1 MTSNENPPLTPPITP
16 PFDPLA
22 DIFSTSRS
30 PSPTYSHHSTSR
42 SSSPHSHYRNRRAT
56 SPTLPPDLLR
66 LRQTHNTEGYR
77 AGITA
82 SKPLRIQAGFDES
95 YPIGARI
102 GEKVGW
108 ILGVLGGLEK
118 TLVGDVEV
126 RKLREKAERELARD
140 EVLSEKWWDERG
152 VWKWD
157 VPEGEE
163 VTLDD
168 VVEAWPVWRE
178 WRERVEEVAGKRG
191 LVVKVDGGVVV
202 KDEKEA

>member
-1 MTSNENPPLTPPITP
+1 M
-16 PFDPLA
+16 
-22 DIFSTSRS
+22 
-30 PSPTYSHHSTSR
+30 
-42 SSSPHSHYRNRRAT
+42 
-56 SPTLPPDLLR
+56 
-66 LRQTHNTEGYR
+66 
-77 AGITA
+77 
-82 SKPLRIQAGFDES
+82 
-95 YPIGARI
+95 
-102 GEKVGW
+102 
-108 ILGVLGGLEK
+108 EK